1 MDDVPIKKPAKHTE
15 KQTQEKEPSER
26 TDHKTRP
33 KTITGILRTA
43 IKYSAYVKG
52 NKKTIKIH

>member
-1 MDDVPIKKPAKHTE
+1 MKKPAKHTE

-26 TDHKTRP
+26 ADHKTRT
-33 KTITGILRTA
+33 KTITGILRRA

-52 NKKTIKIH
+52 NKKNIKIH